1 MSKKRAHLIEIALE
15 VFYQNGIN
23 ATGINAVL
31 EKAQISKRTL
41 YSHFSSKDE
50 LILATI
56 NLRHE
61 RFMHWLASLIQNAE
75 SPKQAITQIFVG
87 LDDWFNDRATAM
99 GSFRGCY
106 FINTSV
112 ESELLSEPIAIACKR
127 HKDDVYQLLL
137 NIVKPIS
144 TKEQQAENL
153 AEQLLLLKE
162 GAIVSALVQG
172 KKDIIKQILPLI
184 AQLLVVNLLH

>member
-1 MSKKRAHLIEIALE
+1 MLSKKRAHLVEIALE

-31 EKAQISKRTL
+31 EKAKISKRTL
-41 YSHFSSKDE
+41 YSHFTSKDE

-61 RFMHWLASLIQNAE
+61 HFMQWLVSLIQNAE

-87 LDDWFNDRATAM
+87 LDDWFNDRATAI
-99 GSFRGCY
+99 GPFRGCY

-112 ESELLSEPIAIACKR
+112 ESELLSEPIAIACKS

-137 NIVKPIS
+137 NIVKPIC
-144 TKEQQAENL
+144 TADQQAENL

-162 GAIVSALVQG
+162 GAIVSALVQH
-172 KKDIIKQILPLI
+172 KKDAIKHVLPLI
-184 AQLLVVNLLH
+184 KQLLVTD

>member
-1 MSKKRAHLIEIALE
+1 MSKKKAHLVESALE

-31 EKAQISKRTL
+31 EEAKISKRTL
-41 YSHFSSKDE
+41 YCHFRSKDE

-61 RFMHWLASLIQNAE
+61 RFMQWLVSLIQYDE
-75 SPKQAITQIFVG
+75 SPQQAITSIFVG
-87 LDDWFNDRATAM
+87 LDDWFNNRTTTI
-99 GSFRGCY
+99 GPFRGCY

-112 ESELLSEPIAIACKR
+112 ESEPLDEAIAMACKS
-127 HKDDVYQLLL
+127 HKDDVYELLL

-144 TKEQQAENL
+144 RTAQQAENL

-162 GAIVSALVQG
+162 GAIISALVRH
-172 KKDIIKQILPLI
+172 KKDAIKYILPLI
-184 AQLLVVNLLH
+184 EQLLIVD

>member
-1 MSKKRAHLIEIALE
+1 MMAD
-15 VFYQNGIN
+15 
-23 ATGINAVL
+23 
-31 EKAQISKRTL
+31 L

-61 RFMHWLASLIQNAE
+61 RFMQWLALLIQNAE
-75 SPKQAITQIFVG
+75 SPKQAITHIFVG
-87 LDDWFNDRATAM
+87 LDDWFNDRATAI
-99 GSFRGCY
+99 GPFRGCY

-112 ESELLSEPIAIACKR
+112 ESELLSEPIAIACKS

-144 TKEQQAENL
+144 TTVQQAENL

-172 KKDIIKQILPLI
+172 KKDIIKHILPLI